1 MSQKTTAQKITT
13 AERRRQAVALR
24 LSGATYESIGEA
36 IGVSAPAA
44 FKLVKTALEKLA
56 KETDTDAVP
65 LRELELQ
72 RLDRLQFGLWKKAQ
86 NGDLQAVDRA
96 LKIMERRAKL
106 LGIDAPEKHIITPEL
121 TEEDHAILER
131 FKNG

>member
-1 MSQKTTAQKITT
+1 MAQQTTAQKITT

-24 LSGATYESIGEA
+24 LSGATYESIGET
-36 IGVSAPAA
+36 IGVSTPAA

-56 KETDTDAVP
+56 KDTETDAVP

-72 RLDRLQFGLWKKAQ
+72 RLDRLQFGLWAKAQ
-86 NGDLQAVDRA
+86 KGDLNAVDRA

-106 LGIDAPEKHIITPEL
+106 LGIDAPEKHIITPDL
-121 TEEDHAILER
+121 TDEDHAILDR